1 MIETRERNEK
11 IHGSGHAGGDMPYM
25 VKMMILF
32 PGKARGHIITK
43 PIRSKLVRRYEH
55 HHIQY
60 GSPLWTRDGGGKC
73 HGIFLWKQ

>member
-32 PGKARGHIITK
+32 PGKARGHT
-43 PIRSKLVRRYEH
+43 EAT
-55 HHIQY
+55 Q
-60 GSPLWTRDGGGKC
+60 
-73 HGIFLWKQ
+73 